1 MEQARGDELG
11 FGQLVAE
18 DAVAAADVDV
28 VVRAHVTPV
37 SQSQRQ
43 TAAAVGVLQERIPG
57 DPLVDQP
64 VLNAGEDPLAP
75 VLNIRVQRI
84 DLVRLLA
91 LDDALTRLRFRRLR
105 VCRGDT
111 AEQGQRQNAGNA

>member
-1 MEQARGDELG
+1 M
-11 FGQLVAE
+11 
-18 DAVAAADVDV
+18 
-28 VVRAHVTPV
+28 VVRAHVTSV

-43 TAAAVGVLQERIPG
+43 TAAAVRVLEERIPG

-64 VLNAGEDPLAP
+64 VLNAGEDLLAP
-75 VLNIRVQRI
+75 ALNIGVQRI

-91 LDDALTRLRFRRLR
+91 LDSALTRIRFRRLR

-111 AEQGQRQNAGNA
+111 GEQGQRQNAGNA